1 MAYTDTGEAG
11 VGRSFLLRDVK
22 VSGSHLVAS
31 GTTLGKGR
39 GALFQRDHDGRLHS
53 HVASASGGGEP

>member
-39 GALFQRDHDGRLHS
+39 GVFLQPDDDGSLDS
-53 HVASASGGGEP
+53 HMAFVYGGGEP